1 MNSKKVIAS
10 LFLALILITGSY
22 YFLDQE
28 IALFVQKVFLSG
40 KQFSLFATNIPDTL
54 FFTVC
59 VITIASWSVY
69 LHDRYKGLSGSQTAV
84 SMLVGASLPL
94 TFFLKSILKFV
105 FGGINTRFWLM
116 DPVAREF
123 RWFHNDDNYSGFP
136 SGHMAVFTVLLLDV
150 WEYYPRHRPVY
161 IVLLFVLAVALILT
175 DYHFLSDIIAG
186 AYLGYVVHHGTRYGL
201 MVLNRFI
208 SGKTA

>member
-69 LHDRYKGLSGSQTAV
+69 LHDRYKGLSGRPES
-84 SMLVGASLPL
+84 PL
-94 TFFLKSILKFV
+94 
-105 FGGINTRFWLM
+105 
-116 DPVAREF
+116 
-123 RWFHNDDNYSGFP
+123 Y
-136 SGHMAVFTVLLLDV
+136 
-150 WEYYPRHRPVY
+150 
-161 IVLLFVLAVALILT
+161 
-175 DYHFLSDIIAG
+175 LS
-186 AYLGYVVHHGTRYGL
+186 
-201 MVLNRFI
+201 
-208 SGKTA
+208 